1 MTSPMSTES
10 GWAMAKAIVSATA
23 CGGIAMA
30 SRRAVSDASSSGS
43 RVEDMKS
50 VSVKPGEMSVQRRPS
65 GASSCRITSHRAR
78 TADLVAA

>member
-30 SRRAVSDASSSGS
+30 ARRAVSDASSSGQARLLS
-43 RVEDMKS
+43 RRN
-50 VSVKPGEMSVQRRPS
+50 G
-65 GASSCRITSHRAR
+65 
-78 TADLVAA
+78 LW